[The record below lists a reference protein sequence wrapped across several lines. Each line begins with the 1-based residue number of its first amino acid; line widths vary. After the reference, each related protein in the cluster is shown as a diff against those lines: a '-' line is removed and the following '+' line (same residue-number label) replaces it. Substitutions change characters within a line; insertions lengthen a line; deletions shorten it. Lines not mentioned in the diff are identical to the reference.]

1 MGEKYMEI
9 EMAKFAFTTTLKVID
24 GDTVE
29 TTGEKRAR
37 IRLFGIDA
45 PEIGQRGG
53 KAAAKRLKD
62 LLGNARVRVEATGS
76 KSYGRFVAR
85 IRHLDGRDIAAMMVS
100 DGFAVSV
107 PAFTNAYC
115 RYQNL
120 AKKLRRGLWSHGQT
134 IECPASWR
142 QA

>member
-1 MGEKYMEI
+1 
-9 EMAKFAFTTTLKVID
+9 MAKFAFITKLKVID

-37 IRLFGIDA
+37 IRIFGIDA

-53 KAAAKRLKD
+53 QAARKRLLD
-62 LLGNARVRVEATGS
+62 ILNNAKVRVEATGAR
-76 KSYGRFVAR
+76 SYGRIVAR

-100 DGFAVSV
+100 SGYAVTV
-107 PAFTNAYC
+107 PDFTRSYC

-120 AKKLRRGLWSHGQT
+120 AKKLSRGLWANGRM
-134 IECPASWR
+134 IECPAAWR
-142 QA
+142 KAS